1 MPSAPPQGQPAPPD
15 GRLPAAALEGLGD
28 RGFSLYVHVPFC
40 ASRCGYCDFNTY
52 TSAELGAAPGG
63 RQQDYLEAVAAE
75 LDLAVRVLGTP
86 PPKNIDCTGGGGT
99 PTVLAAADLS
109 GLLTAITERF
119 ELAPDAEITTEA
131 NPESVDQNYLTE
143 LVAAG
148 FNRLSLGM
156 QSARTGV
163 LALLERR
170 HTPGRVADVVAQ
182 ARAAGFGSISLDLI
196 YGTPGETD
204 DDWRASLET
213 VIALAPEHVSAYSL
227 TIEDGTRLAAR
238 VARGELAD
246 IDLDEQADRYLMA
259 EELLTAAGYANYE
272 TSNWARPGQECRHN
286 LAYWRTDDWWGLGPG
301 AHSHVG
307 GVRWW
312 NVRHPRSYAQLLDA
326 VTSPAQAREVLTP
339 AERHVERIMLALR
352 LAEGL
357 AVGELSHDE
366 RERAARYIADELAEL
381 RDDRLV
387 LTATG
392 RLLAD
397 HVIRGVLGF

>member
-15 GRLPAAALEGLGD
+15 GRLPAAALGALGD
-28 RGFSLYVHVPFC
+28 RGLSLYVHVPFC

-52 TSAELGAAPGG
+52 TAAELGAAPGG
-63 RQQDYLEAVAAE
+63 RQQDYLDAVVAE
-75 LDLAVRVLGTP
+75 LDLATRVLGTP
-86 PPKNIDCTGGGGT
+86 PPVQSIFFGGGT
-99 PTVLAAADLS
+99 PTVLAAADLA
-109 GLLTAITERF
+109 GLLTAITDRF

-131 NPESVDQNYLTE
+131 NPESVDQNYLAQ
-143 LVAAG
+143 LFAAG

-156 QSARTGV
+156 QSARPGV
-163 LALLERR
+163 LSLLERR
-170 HTPGRVADVVAQ
+170 HTPGRVGEVVAE
-182 ARAAGFGSISLDLI
+182 ARAAGFDSISLDLI

-204 DDWRASLET
+204 EDWRASLEA
-213 VIALAPEHVSAYSL
+213 VIELAPEHVSAYSL

-246 IDLDEQADRYLMA
+246 VDPDVQADRYLVA
-259 EELLTAAGYANYE
+259 EELLTSAGYANYE
-272 TSNWARPGQECRHN
+272 TSNWSWPGQECRHN
-286 LAYWRTDDWWGLGPG
+286 LAYWRTDNWWGVGPG

-312 NVRHPRSYAQLLDA
+312 NVRHPRTYSTRLAEGA
-326 VTSPAQAREVLTP
+326 SPAEAREILAP
-339 AERHVERIMLALR
+339 ADGHLERVMLALR

-357 AVGELSHDE
+357 PMAELNSIE
-366 RERAARYIADELAEL
+366 RERSTAFIEDGLAEI
-381 RDDRLV
+381 RNDRLV
-387 LTATG
+387 LTVTG

>member
-15 GRLPAAALEGLGD
+15 GRLPAAALGELGS
-28 RGFSLYVHVPFC
+28 RGFGLYVHVPFC

-52 TSAELGAAPGG
+52 TAAELGAAPGG
-63 RQQDYLEAVAAE
+63 RQRDYLDAVVAE
-75 LDLAVRVLGTP
+75 LDLATQVLGTP
-86 PPKNIDCTGGGGT
+86 PPVQSIFFGGGT
-99 PTVLAAADLS
+99 PTVLAAADLA

-119 ELAPDAEITTEA
+119 PLVPDVEITTEA
-131 NPESVDQNYLTE
+131 NPESVDQNYLTQ

-156 QSARTGV
+156 QSARPGV

-170 HTPGRVADVVAQ
+170 HTPGRVAEVVTQ
-182 ARAAGFGSISLDLI
+182 ARAAGFDSISLDLI

-204 DDWRASLET
+204 ADWRASLET
-213 VIALAPEHVSAYSL
+213 VIELAPEHVSAYSL

-238 VARGELAD
+238 VARGEVTD
-246 IDLDEQADRYLMA
+246 IDPDEQADRYLVA
-259 EELLTAAGYANYE
+259 EELLTSAGYANYE

-286 LAYWRTDDWWGLGPG
+286 LGYWRDGDWWGFGPG

-312 NVRHPRSYAQLLDA
+312 NVRHPRSYAQRLGA
-326 VTSPAQAREVLTP
+326 GESPAEARELLEP
-339 AERHVERIMLALR
+339 GERHVERVMLALR

-357 AVGELSHDE
+357 PLDELSADE
-366 RERAARYIADELAEL
+366 RQRAAAKVDDGLAEF
-381 RDDRLV
+381 RDGLLV
-387 LTATG
+387 LTPPG

>member
-1 MPSAPPQGQPAPPD
+1 MPSTPPEGQPAPLD
-15 GRLPAAALEGLGD
+15 GRLPAAARNELGG
-28 RGFSLYVHVPFC
+28 RGFSIYVHVPFC

-52 TSAELGAAPGG
+52 TAAELGAAPGA
-63 RQQDYLEAVAAE
+63 RRQDYLDAVSAE
-75 LDLAVRVLGTP
+75 LDLAAEVLGAAP
-86 PPKNIDCTGGGGT
+86 PVQSVFFGGGT
-99 PTVLAAADLS
+99 PTVLTAGELA
-109 GLLTAITERF
+109 GLLTAITRRF
-119 ELAPDAEITTEA
+119 ELAPGAEITTEA
-131 NPESVDQNYLTE
+131 NPESLDREYLDE
-143 LVAAG
+143 LGAAG

-156 QSARTGV
+156 QSARSGV

-170 HTPGRVADVVAQ
+170 HTPGRVAEVVAQ
-182 ARAAGFGSISLDLI
+182 ARAAGFDAISLDLI

-204 DDWRASLET
+204 DDWRASLES
-213 VIALAPEHVSAYSL
+213 VIELDPEHVSAYSL
-227 TIEDGTRLAAR
+227 TIEPGTRLAAR

-246 IDLDEQADRYLMA
+246 IDPDQQADRYLLA
-259 EELLTAAGYANYE
+259 EELLTSAGYANYE

-286 LAYWRTDDWWGLGPG
+286 LAYWRTDNWWGIGPG

-312 NVRHPRSYAQLLDA
+312 NLRHPRDYSARLAGGSSPAEAREQLDA
-326 VTSPAQAREVLTP
+326 
-339 AERHVERIMLALR
+339 AERHVERVMLALR

-357 AVGELSHDE
+357 DAEELSAVE
-366 RERAARYIADELAEL
+366 RERTTSFVADGLAQF
-381 RDDRLV
+381 RDGRLI

>member
-1 MPSAPPQGQPAPPD
+1 
-15 GRLPAAALEGLGD
+15 
-28 RGFSLYVHVPFC
+28 VPFC

-52 TSAELGAAPGG
+52 TAAELGAAPGG
-63 RQQDYLEAVAAE
+63 RQRDYLDAVVAE
-75 LDLAVRVLGTP
+75 LDLATQVLGTAP
-86 PPKNIDCTGGGGT
+86 PVQSIFFGGGT
-99 PTVLAAADLS
+99 PTVLAAADLA

-119 ELAPDAEITTEA
+119 PLASDAEITTEA
-131 NPESVDQNYLTE
+131 NPESVDQNYLTQ
-143 LVAAG
+143 LVAVG

-170 HTPGRVADVVAQ
+170 HTPGRVAEVVAQ
-182 ARAAGFGSISLDLI
+182 ARAAGFDSISLDLI

-204 DDWRASLET
+204 ADWRASLET
-213 VIALAPEHVSAYSL
+213 VIELAPEHISAYSL

-238 VARGELAD
+238 VARGELTD
-246 IDLDEQADRYLMA
+246 IDPDEQADRYLVA
-259 EELLTAAGYANYE
+259 EELLTSACYANYE

-286 LAYWRTDDWWGLGPG
+286 LGYWRDGDWWGFGPG

-312 NVRHPRSYAQLLDA
+312 NVRHPRSYAQRLGA
-326 VTSPAQAREVLTP
+326 GVSPAEARELLEP
-339 AERHVERIMLALR
+339 DERHVERVMLALR

-357 AVGELSHDE
+357 PVGELSADE
-366 RERAARYIADELAEL
+366 RQRAAAKVDEGLAKF
-381 RDDRLV
+381 RDGRLV
-387 LTATG
+387 LTPPG